1 MATGRLLIATTNRAK
16 LDEYRLILRGVGIE
30 LELVSLIELGISE
43 TPEETG
49 ATFAENALI
58 KARFYFQRAR
68 IATLADDG
76 GLEIDALGGE
86 PGVRSH
92 RWLGSGSDDSDRALA
107 DEVIRRMKGVE
118 AARRAARIRATI
130 ALIHE
135 EGGAIREKTAEG
147 AIEGAIAERAYPKI
161 RAGFPY
167 RAVLV
172 IPGRNCYLGEL
183 GDEEEAQ
190 ISQRRIAVSKLR
202 DELERIAAGLAA
214 QLL

>member
-68 IATLADDG
+68 MATLADDG

-92 RWLGSGSDDSDRALA
+92 RWLASNGDDSDSDRALV
-107 DEVIRRMKGVE
+107 DEVIRRVKGVE
-118 AARRAARIRATI
+118 RS
-130 ALIHE
+130 E
-135 EGGAIREKTAEG
+135 EKT
-147 AIEGAIAERAYPKI
+147 
-161 RAGFPY
+161 
-167 RAVLV
+167 
-172 IPGRNCYLGEL
+172 
-183 GDEEEAQ
+183 
-190 ISQRRIAVSKLR
+190 S
-202 DELERIAAGLAA
+202 
-214 QLL
+214 